1 MRQVS
6 DLWFFALFWK
16 SLNWTGW
23 IPAKLPQIYAPK
35 FKNGSFWIVH
45 IISSQKSRF
54 ENLTLWRCK
63 RGKFWTCD
71 FSHFFENLLRGDPP
85 PKNEKKS
92 LFQFLLNLKLEN
104 ICELMQKTASP
115 YLFPFQNYGRMKLT
129 CTDILLY
136 KNGHFLRQIRV

>member
-1 MRQVS
+1 M
-6 DLWFFALFWK
+6 LETPNIYILYTFWPIK
-16 SLNWTGW
+16 YG
-23 IPAKLPQIYAPK
+23 
-35 FKNGSFWIVH
+35 FKG
-45 IISSQKSRF
+45 
-54 ENLTLWRCK
+54 
-63 RGKFWTCD
+63 G
-71 FSHFFENLLRGDPP
+71 PP

-104 ICELMQKTASP
+104 IWELMQKTASP

>member
-1 MRQVS
+1 MFLHKNDQKMVTFHYFGPRI
-6 DLWFFALFWK
+6 LFVRPERTVG
-16 SLNWTGW
+16 N
-23 IPAKLPQIYAPK
+23 
-35 FKNGSFWIVH
+35 NG
-45 IISSQKSRF
+45 
-54 ENLTLWRCK
+54 
-63 RGKFWTCD
+63 
-71 FSHFFENLLRGDPP
+71 LRGTP
-85 PKNEKKS
+85 PKKTKKKS